1 MIAVGCLVESAPV
14 GLWVAER
21 TRGELGEK
29 AEEGF
34 RKELRASDR
43 RGACR
48 DQQRQDD

>member
-1 MIAVGCLVESAPV
+1 MAVGCLVEGAPV

-34 RKELRASDR
+34 RKELRGSCAH
-43 RGACR
+43 
-48 DQQRQDD
+48 QQAGVPKELEVQ